1 MKYIRKNIKII
12 TIILILLLTIGLI
25 ILKIYLNNKSSK
37 EETPLEIVE
46 EQKEK
51 EESDEQEEQ
60 PQQELVYVDI
70 KGAVKT
76 PGVYEIEN
84 NKKVIDVINLAGGL
98 LDNADTI
105 LINLSKQV
113 TNEMV
118 IIIYTQEEIKN
129 SKKDNTVIK
138 VIDKECNCPEIT
150 NDSCI
155 ENNKENKDKNDET
168 TLEETSSKVNINKA
182 SLEELLAIS
191 GIGESKAKAI
201 IDYRKEKGKFN
212 NIEEIKQVSGIGEA
226 LYEKI
231 KEHITI

>member
-98 LDNADTI
+98 LDNADTS

-118 IIIYTQEEIKN
+118 IIIYTKEEIKN

-138 VIDKECNCPEIT
+138 VIDKECNCPKIT

-155 ENNKENKDKNDET
+155 ENNKDDKDKNDET

-191 GIGESKAKAI
+191 GIGENKAKAI

>member
-25 ILKIYLNNKSSK
+25 ILKIYLNNKYSK

-46 EQKEK
+46 EQKE
-51 EESDEQEEQ
+51 ELDEQEEQ

-84 NKKVIDVINLAGGL
+84 DKKVIDVINLAGGL
-98 LDNADTI
+98 LDNADTS

-118 IIIYTQEEIKN
+118 IIIYTKEEIKN

-155 ENNKENKDKNDET
+155 ENNKDDKDKNDET

-201 IDYRKEKGKFN
+201 IDYRKEIGKFN